1 MYLDFITDIAKIGDR
16 ITIKCASGNYTGNI
30 IRLTSEMIAIKD
42 DNGTIIVKADSDID
56 GGVELINTD
65 INNGTDGRIESDQ
78 LSHPNENT
86 GALSKSPVNN
96 CLDLFDSLINN
107 SGVSLDSMTISNG
120 SIIESTTLSL
130 AKDEFAVL
138 LDSGEEVPMKKWSIA
153 GYKQSE
159 CADGDRIYV
168 NS

>member
-1 MYLDFITDIAKIGDR
+1 
-16 ITIKCASGNYTGNI
+16 
-30 IRLTSEMIAIKD
+30 MIAIKD

-78 LSHPNENT
+78 LSHPNETT

-107 SGVSLDSMTISNG
+107 SGVSLDSMTISNQ
-120 SIIESTTLSL
+120 LLLLLLKMSL
-130 AKDEFAVL
+130 QFFLIQAK
-138 LDSGEEVPMKKWSIA
+138 KC
-153 GYKQSE
+153 Q
-159 CADGDRIYV
+159 
-168 NS
+168 

>member
-1 MYLDFITDIAKIGDR
+1 
-16 ITIKCASGNYTGNI
+16 
-30 IRLTSEMIAIKD
+30 MIAIKD

-78 LSHPNENT
+78 LSHPNETT

-107 SGVSLDSMTISNG
+107 SGVSLDSMTTVSY
-120 SIIESTTLSL
+120 THQLLFLLLKMSL
-130 AKDEFAVL
+130 QFFLIQAK
-138 LDSGEEVPMKKWSIA
+138 KC
-153 GYKQSE
+153 Q
-159 CADGDRIYV
+159 
-168 NS
+168 

>member
-56 GGVELINTD
+56 GGVD

-78 LSHPNENT
+78 LSHPNETT

-138 LDSGEEVPMKKWSIA
+138 LDSGEEVPI
-153 GYKQSE
+153 
-159 CADGDRIYV
+159 
-168 NS
+168 